1 MRLQT
6 DRKIEILRVIRTDA
20 HAYADAPDPDDA
32 DHFAPAINEG
42 RDFAPDFQAEPGDLL
57 LIKVLE

>member
-6 DRKIEILRVIRTDA
+6 DRKIEIIRLLEQ
-20 HAYADAPDPDDA
+20 APGLYTEAKDPDYPNLNA
-32 DHFAPAINEG
+32 AAINEG
-42 RDFAPDFQAEPGDLL
+42 RDFAPDFEAKPGDLL